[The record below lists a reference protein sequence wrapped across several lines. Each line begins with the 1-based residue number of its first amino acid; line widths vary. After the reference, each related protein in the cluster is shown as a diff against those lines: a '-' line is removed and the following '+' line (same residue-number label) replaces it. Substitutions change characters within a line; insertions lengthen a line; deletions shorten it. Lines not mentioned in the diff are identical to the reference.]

1 MLPYVTIPRR
11 NEIPFASIQ
20 DLTAASKKMTAF
32 RDAAPCRVV
41 WTSTELHGAMSQEAV
56 IFKVQ
61 FQLHVKKKE
70 SKLNSP
76 DKTDLITDPL
86 YEVQ

>member
-1 MLPYVTIPRR
+1 
-11 NEIPFASIQ
+11 
-20 DLTAASKKMTAF
+20 
-32 RDAAPCRVV
+32 
-41 WTSTELHGAMSQEAV
+41 MSQEAV